1 MMFLYIVQIQT
12 VSFHLGLKIIWSRP
26 KSTGLSSFSQVKVP
40 FCRYTHL
47 PPKKYR
53 LYYLPFHIPVVCIHI
68 PHRQLHVPSPRAL
81 RRHLRSRFFRCGGG
95 VAAPSETERH
105 VFSHTPPF
113 YGWKLIYWS
122 TPLGFTQTP
131 LASNGR
137 TCWISRPCPVA
148 CNAWCRCPWRF
159 CPWQWSTL
167 GLVWT
172 SQHLRLDCLIQKWAL
187 LDSQM

>member
-12 VSFHLGLKIIWSRP
+12 VSFHLGLKIILSSP
-26 KSTGLSSFSQVKVP
+26 KSTGLSFSQVKVP

-47 PPKKYR
+47 PPKKIIDYIISHFISQCAFI
-53 LYYLPFHIPVVCIHI
+53 FHIGSSMSLRLELCADTWGQDFSVA
-68 PHRQLHVPSPRAL
+68 AL
-81 RRHLRSRFFRCGGG
+81 G

-105 VFSHTPPF
+105 VFSHTSPF

-131 LASNGR
+131 LASNASNGR

-148 CNAWCRCPWRF
+148 CNAWCRPWRF
-159 CPWQWSTL
+159 CPWQKRTHWGWF
-167 GLVWT
+167 GLPNI
-172 SQHLRLDCLIQKWAL
+172 CA
-187 LDSQM
+187 